1 MAQSTETIPP
11 EAGTH
16 PADAEAG
23 HHHPTERQY
32 VMVAIFLAVVT
43 AVEVL
48 LFYID
53 EQVGALNVPLLLI
66 LAVVKFVAVVGY
78 FMHLKF
84 DSRLFRNL
92 FVTGLILAI
101 FVYAVFLATLG
112 VLPWD
117 RGDHPL
123 NEEGDHALQA
133 VRSLLR

>member
-1 MAQSTETIPP
+1 MAQSTETIPQ
-11 EAGTH
+11 EAGKY

-48 LFYID
+48 LYYID
-53 EQVGALNVPLLLI
+53 EQVGAFNVPLLLI
-66 LAVVKFVAVVGY
+66 LAVVKFIAVVGY

-101 FVYAVFLATLG
+101 LVYAAYLATMG

-117 RGDHPL
+117 RGDNPFD
-123 NEEGDHALQA
+123 EGEHALRA
-133 VRSLLR
+133 LLG

>member
-23 HHHPTERQY
+23 HHHPSERQY
-32 VMVAIFLAVVT
+32 VIVALILGAIT
-43 AVEVL
+43 AVEVAL
-48 LFYID
+48 YYID
-53 EQVGALNVPLLLI
+53 TGALNVPLLLI
-66 LAVVKFVAVVGY
+66 LAAAKFIAVVGY

-92 FVTGLILAI
+92 FVTGLVLAVL
-101 FVYAVFLATLG
+101 VYAAYLATMG

-117 RGDHPL
+117 RGDNPL
-123 NEEGDHALQA
+123 EEGAQAL
-133 VRSLLR
+133 RLLIR